1 MVSLHVGW
9 PDVFENA
16 GLMLELIEVDGA
28 REPRRVDR
36 WEGSGLSP

>member
-16 GLMLELIEVDGA
+16 GLMLEIIEVDRGK
-28 REPRRVDR
+28 
-36 WEGSGLSP
+36 GT